1 MYNCTVLSYPILP
14 GSCACS
20 SSSRQQFS
28 NSIVASTMCVY
39 VKVFFFRVK
48 RSKYEVKAMVIKRLY
63 YITSQAGQ
71 DWIFSQIVIVPAKVP
86 RRWSRWN
93 LGSVRRAPTF
103 SGSAASECT
112 TASSWSHVWIHF
124 NISFPD
130 NLLSK
135 KLLAREFKQLVEYLS
150 HIEGII
156 IDHVY
161 ISNKVDRQ
169 LVVLDHHPV
178 YYSDYDLFA
187 LNLSCWSWVVF
198 EICLKSVHSRI
209 W

>member
-1 MYNCTVLSYPILP
+1 MKHEIDVKKDEYQISKFQFTETDVITVYRSTD
-14 GSCACS
+14 
-20 SSSRQQFS
+20 
-28 NSIVASTMCVY
+28 NSQSGIVTFLKDLNEMINP
-39 VKVFFFRVK
+39 KK
-48 RSKYEVKAMVIKRLY
+48 KMVILR
-63 YITSQAGQ
+63 
-71 DWIFSQIVIVPAKVP
+71 D
-86 RRWSRWN
+86 
-93 LGSVRRAPTF
+93 
-103 SGSAASECT
+103 
-112 TASSWSHVWIHF
+112 F

-135 KLLAREFKQLVEYLS
+135 KLLAWEFKQLVEYLS
-150 HIEGII
+150 HIEGNI

-178 YYSDYDLFA
+178 CYSDYDLFT

>member
-1 MYNCTVLSYPILP
+1 MV
-14 GSCACS
+14 
-20 SSSRQQFS
+20 
-28 NSIVASTMCVY
+28 
-39 VKVFFFRVK
+39 VKW
-48 RSKYEVKAMVIKRLY
+48 LY
-63 YITSQAGQ
+63 YITSQTGQ

-135 KLLAREFKQLVEYLS
+135 KLLAWEFKQLVEYLS

-178 YYSDYDLFA
+178 CYSDYDLFA

-198 EICLKSVHSRI
+198 EICLKSVIWNSLFFALSLMLILWSFKSRSI
-209 W
+209 FVGC